1 MLLLNSSSLQSLLGS
16 GFVGFFP
23 VASDLEEL
31 RLGNCRIESVSSV
44 QLNGCFI
51 AAVYYLIK
59 KCLFFFFFFFC
70 KNIFGPHCP
79 KRSKMSHDLSV
90 LLFFFLLSK
99 LGFSSFRSN
108 SFGRTIYEVVLTF
121 HGLFFKCQHK
131 AYVISFLSLCSK
143 CKMLF
148 LWIASGDTDR
158 TGEAKEQLQAR
169 SERCNSGKE
178 EVPGDQQRWGFLV
191 SLMFLNRIGFM
202 LMSRSGFFFVCLFS
216 VFLCLV

>member
-59 KCLFFFFFFFC
+59 KCLFFFF
-70 KNIFGPHCP
+70 GPHCP

-90 LLFFFLLSK
+90 LLFFF
-99 LGFSSFRSN
+99 
-108 SFGRTIYEVVLTF
+108 Y
-121 HGLFFKCQHK
+121 
-131 AYVISFLSLCSK
+131 
-143 CKMLF
+143 
-148 LWIASGDTDR
+148 
-158 TGEAKEQLQAR
+158 
-169 SERCNSGKE
+169 
-178 EVPGDQQRWGFLV
+178 
-191 SLMFLNRIGFM
+191 
-202 LMSRSGFFFVCLFS
+202 
-216 VFLCLV
+216 

>member
-1 MLLLNSSSLQSLLGS
+1 MLLLNSSSLQSLLLGS

-51 AAVYYLIK
+51 AAVYCLIK
-59 KCLFFFFFFFC
+59 KCHFFSAKIFLAHTVQKGQKWAMTFWFC
-70 KNIFGPHCP
+70 C
-79 KRSKMSHDLSV
+79 
-90 LLFFFLLSK
+90 FLLTK

-108 SFGRTIYEVVLTF
+108 SLGRTIYEAVLTF

-202 LMSRSGFFFVCLFS
+202 LMS
-216 VFLCLV
+216 